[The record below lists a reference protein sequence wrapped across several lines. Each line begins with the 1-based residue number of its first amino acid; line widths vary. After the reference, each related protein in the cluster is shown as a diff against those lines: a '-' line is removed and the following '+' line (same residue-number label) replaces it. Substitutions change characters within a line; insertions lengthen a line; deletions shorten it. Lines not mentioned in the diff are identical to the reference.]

1 MTDSTKP
8 VCPCDDHRPTAP
20 TNVPGLDAI
29 AFRTGAYRSIRRA
42 LLARHADEVAL
53 TDWRPG
59 GEGDLAV
66 MMAEWWAALADIL
79 TFYNERIAN
88 QAYLRTADRP
98 ESVGRLIRVL
108 GYRPRPA
115 IGARGVLAA
124 ITAAGKSG
132 VLPKGQKFQN
142 KPGPGQQAQT
152 FELDTDTPIGGALGT
167 PGVVPCQPTPALLS
181 PEANVLILPG
191 EARGVRTGETLV
203 LRAPSTWDNV
213 ALRVTAVRAVT
224 TPDRKRHTRVEVAF
238 AASPPSNA
246 RAADF
251 RLERARQSSGLW
263 SFVGSAVESAYNGYV
278 VHLAGLAR
286 DLRSGDPV
294 LLDGG
299 PASTPIATR
308 VLLNE
313 EVVWYA
319 NAASDPAVAP
329 AANPLPIMHARLTL
343 AYPVATSWSEAAI
356 TVAWGFGEVAALQDQ
371 PVEHWNGAPA
381 ALEAVAPARFRQGSA
396 IPVLIEDVSGAG
408 VVALAT
414 SSGGGA
420 ATLAGLPAPVPVL
433 TNPLRTLYDLLPVSR
448 GKTVPDEVLGSGDA
462 RVPGQVFTLAKSPV
476 TYLASGAGW
485 ASTVAV
491 RVDGRP
497 WREVGFFY
505 GQPADAQVFVTREDE
520 SGATQVMFGDGVNGA
535 RLPTGVNN
543 IVATYRVGAGAEAPP
558 AGKLTIAA
566 NPFPG
571 LVGVRNPVAVGG
583 GADPEPPDKIR
594 RYAPRSV
601 LTFGRAVSVLDYGA
615 LAAQAPGVT
624 RARAAW
630 AWDETRQRTAVTVY
644 VGDDQAAVDSATAT
658 LAAAGDPNRPVSVVA
673 AKPLPTRLTL
683 TLLVEAGMDAVAI
696 EAAVVEALIGEDGLF
711 SPRRLDVGQS
721 VFDSAIAAAVLAVDG
736 TVALLESG
744 FAVDLGAGLVDDPAP
759 LHKCDQG
766 AWFQVTADR
775 LVIATQ
781 PGGG

>member
-1 MTDSTKP
+1 MTDPTMP

-29 AFRTGAYRSIRRA
+29 AFRAGTYRSFRRA
-42 LLARHADEVAL
+42 LLTRHEDEAAL
-53 TDWRPG
+53 TYWRPG

-66 MMAEWWAALADIL
+66 MMVEWWAYLADIL

-115 IGARGVLAA
+115 IGAHGVLAA
-124 ITAAGKSG
+124 ITAPGKGG

-142 KPGPGQQAQT
+142 KPGPGQQAQI
-152 FELDTDTPIGGALGT
+152 FELDADTPIGGVLGV

-191 EARGVRTGETLV
+191 EVRGVLAGETLV
-203 LRAPSTWDNV
+203 LRAPSAWDNV
-213 ALRVTAVRAVT
+213 ALKVTAVRPVI
-224 TPDRKRHTRVEVAF
+224 TPDRKRHTRVEVTF
-238 AASPPSNA
+238 AASPPAGA

-263 SFVGSAVESAYNGYV
+263 SFVGSAVETASNGYV
-278 VHLAGLAR
+278 IHLAGLAR
-286 DLRSGDPV
+286 DLRAGDPV
-294 LLDGG
+294 LLSGG

-319 NAASDPAVAP
+319 NAASDPADAP
-329 AANPLPIMHARLTL
+329 EDNPLPLMHARLTL
-343 AYPVATSWSEAAI
+343 ARPVGTGWSEAAI
-356 TVAWGFGEVAALQDQ
+356 SVAWGFGEVATLEDQ
-371 PVEHWNGAPA
+371 PVEHWTGLPA

-396 IPVLIEDVSGAG
+396 VPVLIEDVSGAG
-408 VVALAT
+408 VAALAT
-414 SSGGGA
+414 SSGAGA
-420 ATLAGLPAPVPVL
+420 ATLAALPALAPVL

-462 RVPGQVFTLAKSPV
+462 RIPGQVFTLTKSPV

-491 RVDGRP
+491 RVNGRL

-535 RLPTGVNN
+535 RLPTGINN
-543 IVATYRVGAGAEAPP
+543 VVASYRVGAGAEAPP
-558 AGKLTIAA
+558 AGELTIAA

-615 LAAQAPGVT
+615 LAAQAPGVK

-630 AWDETRQRTAVTVY
+630 AWDETRQRAAVTVY
-644 VGDDQAAVDSATAT
+644 VGDDKAAVDSATAT
-658 LAAAGDPNRPVSVVA
+658 LAAAGDPNRPVSVVP

-683 TLLVEAGMDAVAI
+683 TLLVEAGMDAAAI
-696 EAAVVEALIGEDGLF
+696 KAAVVETLIGEDGLF
-711 SPRRLDVGQS
+711 SPRGLDVGQS

-736 TVALLESG
+736 TVAILKSG